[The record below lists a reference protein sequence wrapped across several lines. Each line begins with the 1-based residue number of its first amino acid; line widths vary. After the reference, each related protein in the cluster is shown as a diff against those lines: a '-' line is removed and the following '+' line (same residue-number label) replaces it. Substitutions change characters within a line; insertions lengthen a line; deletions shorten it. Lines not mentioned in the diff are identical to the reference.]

1 MHNIYLSP
9 SWINCG
15 RVQGG
20 GRLWNITSKKWNTTL
35 WCIHWL
41 TRRGCAGALYDFE
54 TVGHFWACLMVQQ
67 HVCFIC
73 WATHLSSTWLV
84 KSMLAFVNLLNSWQ
98 VHLSTQVVSCQVQ
111 NNFWLVNTVNFG
123 MYFDCSCFS
132 IFQYHLKY
140 TSLHLNLNC
149 SKNYRCKNPHLATKE
164 SPFTVSRKKQNYA
177 CQLRWRLGN
186 WVCQLTKFLRAMCLG
201 AFFPAPKLLQVA
213 KERLSWFCAF
223 SAQLNT
229 ISDYFQWRFHCL
241 KSMRLCLVSGDS
253 FRGTFG
259 RTGESL

>member
-1 MHNIYLSP
+1 
-9 SWINCG
+9 
-15 RVQGG
+15 
-20 GRLWNITSKKWNTTL
+20 
-35 WCIHWL
+35 
-41 TRRGCAGALYDFE
+41 
-54 TVGHFWACLMVQQ
+54 
-67 HVCFIC
+67 
-73 WATHLSSTWLV
+73 
-84 KSMLAFVNLLNSWQ
+84 MLAFVNLLNSWQ
-98 VHLSTQVVSCQVQ
+98 VHLQTQVLSRQVQ
-111 NNFWLVNTVNFG
+111 NKFWLVAHQLVNFG
-123 MYFDCSCFS
+123 MYFDFSCFFIMTS
-132 IFQYHLKY
+132 FQYHPKY

-149 SKNYRCKNPHLATKE
+149 LKNYRCKNPHLATKE

-213 KERLSWFCAF
+213 KERLSWFGAF

-229 ISDYFQWRFHCL
+229 FSDYFRWRFHCL

-259 RTGESL
+259 RTGQTLLTGVVGAAFLGPNLQCI